1 MLLSILVLHFLWLGS
16 VLSPSHFISPRMILR
31 TPPLGHCPHSCS
43 SAKSMPTVSP
53 ITTAR
58 AVHLVSH
65 SLARGIGGRW
75 QLAGRVFAATGGR
88 TSRSSATQQPHRVI
102 YRVRRG
108 RLQHSCHPHPVSVLP
123 LEAEQSSSAFRGH
136 SASSPL
142 PSTRC
147 CVLSWQTS
155 SPKNIPPSASF
166 GTSQCHGLV

>member
-1 MLLSILVLHFLWLGS
+1 MILLKMLLSVLVLHFLWLGS

-88 TSRSSATQQPHRVI
+88 TSRSSVTQQPHRVI
-102 YRVRRG
+102 YRV
-108 RLQHSCHPHPVSVLP
+108 
-123 LEAEQSSSAFRGH
+123 ED
-136 SASSPL
+136 AS
-142 PSTRC
+142 
-147 CVLSWQTS
+147 
-155 SPKNIPPSASF
+155 NIPVTPIQSQSFHWKPSRAAPPSEV
-166 GTSQCHGLV
+166 TAHRRRCRRLDAVY